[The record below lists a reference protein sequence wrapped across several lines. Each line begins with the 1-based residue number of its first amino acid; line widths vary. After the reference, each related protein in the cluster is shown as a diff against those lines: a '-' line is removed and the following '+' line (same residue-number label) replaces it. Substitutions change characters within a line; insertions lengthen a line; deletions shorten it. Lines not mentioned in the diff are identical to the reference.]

1 VQKQTGAYEQTR
13 IWFQQEFRG
22 FDQAQFRP
30 WTRARKRPP
39 FFRAADGRGRC
50 SLSAVPVVFPRIWA
64 GMVDI
69 SAQRAEEPRRNR
81 SRTIRPELAFY
92 RKHTE
97 GMLRRYVS
105 MSLESGRVP
114 SLLGKEMFRGNV
126 TSYKVNSFEDVV
138 IFIHDME
145 RCIGRLDE
153 RQQRLIRRIAVQQFT
168 LQEVAG
174 MLKVPRT
181 SVLRLYNETINR
193 LTGVLLEVKLLEP
206 FAY

>member
-1 VQKQTGAYEQTR
+1 
-13 IWFQQEFRG
+13 
-22 FDQAQFRP
+22 
-30 WTRARKRPP
+30 
-39 FFRAADGRGRC
+39 
-50 SLSAVPVVFPRIWA
+50 
-64 GMVDI
+64 MVDI